1 MVLEDSNL
9 PIFQFKEEHLPG
21 SGIYFDVTDILFS
34 SHSKYQ
40 KIEVFQTVSYGKI
53 LLMDGKVM
61 LTERDEFVYHEMLTH
76 VPLNLSDKIKDVL
89 IIGGGDGGSARECKK
104 HKNIRHIKQ
113 VEIDEMVVDVSKK
126 FFPSLSSGFS
136 DPRFDLCICDGINF
150 VKQTAEKF
158 DLVLVDSTDPIG
170 PAVGLFEAEFFE
182 NIKKILNPDGILV
195 FQLESPWCHLNFI
208 SDITVKLK
216 KIFPIFK
223 NYIAF
228 IPTYPA
234 GLWSFGFASLSVD
247 PLKNQL
253 LNSPINDLKYYTPE
267 IHKSSFVLPKFFGD
281 SIGNI

>member
-1 MVLEDSNL
+1 MVLEESIT

-40 KIEVFQTVSYGKI
+40 KIEVFQTTSYGKI

-89 IIGGGDGGSARECKK
+89 IIGGGDGGSARECQK
-104 HKNIRHIKQ
+104 HQNIRHIKQ
-113 VEIDEMVVDVSKK
+113 VEIDEMVIDVSKK
-126 FFPSLSSGFS
+126 FFPSLSSGFNDS
-136 DPRFDLCICDGINF
+136 RFELCICDGINF
-150 VKQTAEKF
+150 VKQTSEKF

-195 FQLESPWCHLNFI
+195 FQLESPWCHLSFI
-208 SDITVKLK
+208 SDITNKLK

-234 GLWSFGFASLSVD
+234 GLWSFGFASLSID
-247 PLKNQL
+247 PLTDQL
-253 LNSPINDLKYYTPE
+253 LKDPIKDLKYYTPE
-267 IHKSSFVLPKFFGD
+267 VHKASFVLPKFFGD
-281 SIGNI
+281 SIENI

>member
-1 MVLEDSNL
+1 MVLEENIT

-40 KIEVFQTVSYGKI
+40 KIEVFQTDSYGKI

-89 IIGGGDGGSARECKK
+89 IIGGGDGGSARECQK
-104 HKNIRHIKQ
+104 HKNIKHIKQ

-136 DPRFDLCICDGINF
+136 DSRFDLCICDGINF
-150 VKQTAEKF
+150 VKQTSEKF

-195 FQLESPWCHLNFI
+195 FQLESPWCHLSFI
-208 SDITVKLK
+208 SDITNKLK

-247 PLKNQL
+247 PLKDHL
-253 LNSPINDLKYYTPE
+253 LNDPIKDLKYYTPE
-267 IHKSSFVLPKFFGD
+267 VHRASFVLPKFFGD
-281 SIGNI
+281 SLKNI